1 MQHICFSIED
11 VATENRTRPGGR
23 SARIQQNV
31 HLAVNELLN
40 KGRRDELTVPLI
52 AARAGVT
59 PSRIDRRWGDR
70 SSLLSDVAA
79 QYFEVDE
86 VPPETG
92 AYQTDLRAWAHQ
104 FFEEMSSPT
113 GVQYINDVLVG
124 DQGGKSGACAAYA
137 NAQIQQI
144 HVRWPGIQ
152 KPAPGE
158 IVNHVV
164 APILYGIVFGG
175 NSMTDKDVDALVDR
189 LLPATTNHPEADA

>member
-1 MQHICFSIED
+1 MQHNCFSIEG

-40 KGRRDELTVPLI
+40 KGRRDDLTVPLI

-59 PSRIDRRWGDR
+59 PSTIYRRWGDI
-70 SSLLSDVAA
+70 STLLSDVAA

-113 GVQYINDVLVG
+113 GVQYINDVLAG

-144 HVRWPGIQ
+144 HVRWPGTQ

-189 LLPATTNHPEADA
+189 LLPAATNHPEADA